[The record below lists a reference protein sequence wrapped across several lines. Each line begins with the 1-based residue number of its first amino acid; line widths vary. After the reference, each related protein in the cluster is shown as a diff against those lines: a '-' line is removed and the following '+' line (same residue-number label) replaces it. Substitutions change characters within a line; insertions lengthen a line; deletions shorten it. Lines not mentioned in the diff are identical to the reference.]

1 MTPDK
6 ILELENLAA
15 EKCEN
20 YRKQGFHCSESSLR
34 AVAEALDIPISE
46 DFKRISSGFRGGGGG
61 YMERCGIVEVGIML
75 ISYLYG
81 RTDPKVDEGSYSYLV
96 RILHERFIKELGS
109 YTCRQ
114 LLPWSRA
121 NTEERNCSI
130 VYDKGARI
138 LTRLLSEADDL
149 IANMTEEERKL
160 LVIWDIKFQK

>member
-1 MTPDK
+1 MTDAK
-6 ILELENLAA
+6 KLELENIAA
-15 EKCEN
+15 EKCEA

-34 AVAEALDIPISE
+34 AVAETLDIEISE

-81 RTDPKVDEGSYSYLV
+81 RTDPTVDEGQYSYLV
-96 RILHERFIKELGS
+96 RVLHERFIRELGS

-121 NTEERNCSI
+121 NTAECNCSI
-130 VYDKGARI
+130 IYDKGARI
-138 LTRLLSEADDL
+138 LTRLLLDAPEL
-149 IANMTEEERKL
+149 LENMTEEERTL
-160 LVIWDIKFQK
+160 LVIWDVKMR